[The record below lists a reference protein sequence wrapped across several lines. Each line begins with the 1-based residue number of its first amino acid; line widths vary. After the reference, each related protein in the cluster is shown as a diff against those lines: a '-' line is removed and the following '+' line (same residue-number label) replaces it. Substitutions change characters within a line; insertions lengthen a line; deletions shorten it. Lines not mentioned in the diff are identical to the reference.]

1 MEICSAFLPRLTSK
15 FVILRNLRPEKAV
28 PRTTRDTVATAWH
41 NFGKYHSALC
51 LKYGKS
57 DFLFVFNDAKF
68 MGPGIPAVDG
78 LQWCG
83 QVFTSQRAVA
93 KKKMSNGKLRLGIYK
108 GSKQTGIQCYHAP
121 GLPCKRLLETRWA
134 PVCLSDQVDLSSRP
148 QRDSKRAKI

>member
-15 FVILRNLRPEKAV
+15 FVILLNLRPEKAV
-28 PRTTRDTVATAWH
+28 PRTTRDTVATAWY
-41 NFGKYHSALC
+41 NFGKYHSALW
-51 LKYGKS
+51 LKYGKA

-93 KKKMSNGKLRLGIYK
+93 KKNILSNGKLI
-108 GSKQTGIQCYHAP
+108 
-121 GLPCKRLLETRWA
+121 GLVSTRG
-134 PVCLSDQVDLSSRP
+134 R
-148 QRDSKRAKI
+148 SKRAFNAIMLQSYLARDYWKHGERQYACLTKWI